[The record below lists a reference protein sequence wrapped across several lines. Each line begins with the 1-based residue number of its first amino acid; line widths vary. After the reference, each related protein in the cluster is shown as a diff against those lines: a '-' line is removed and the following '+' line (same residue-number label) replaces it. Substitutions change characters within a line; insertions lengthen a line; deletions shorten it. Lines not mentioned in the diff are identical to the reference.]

1 MAWQLS
7 TAALLC
13 GAMLVGSPRPA
24 AADYKDSFQRGFEA
38 LGRKRYA
45 EAAGYLRQ
53 ALRERPGEGGE
64 PIQISGSFFSPYL
77 PHYYLGVA
85 LFHSGDCAGA
95 IKEWHESERQGA
107 VAGTSEE
114 ANLRALETQCRG
126 PLADK
131 ARLGAEG
138 ELDNARRVDRTLRGL
153 VDGPEGR
160 EALGGTGDFLQ
171 RTKQAEDA
179 LAALARKIEAAKAA
193 ADLDGLAAARDQ
205 AAQAAQQ
212 LSGLTD
218 EAMSL
223 IGAWRGSPAAAKRV
237 PGGPP
242 PPLPPA
248 QPPSARA
255 GGQPPPPAEASAA
268 EAPAAEATTA
278 EAPAPEHAAL
288 RSAARAFFAGDYP
301 ATLLVLDHASFTS
314 RRAGAQAALFAAAAR
329 MATYW
334 LAGGRDPALLA
345 RAREDVRRCKRL
357 NRTLRPSIRPQ
368 ATAFSPR
375 FIAFFDQPAARPPP
389 G

>member
-1 MAWQLS
+1 MARKLS
-7 TAALLC
+7 TAALLSAAFLL
-13 GAMLVGSPRPA
+13 GAAGPA

-53 ALRERPGEGGE
+53 ALRERPSEGGE

-95 IKEWHESERQGA
+95 IREWHESERQGA

-114 ANLRALETQCRG
+114 GTLKALEAQCRG
-126 PLADK
+126 PLVDK

-160 EALGGTGDFLQ
+160 EALGGAVDFPQ
-171 RTKQAEDA
+171 RTKKAEDA
-179 LAALARKIEAAKAA
+179 LAAVTKKVEAATTAG
-193 ADLDGLAAARDQ
+193 DLDGLGAARDQ

-212 LSGLTD
+212 LGNLTD

-223 IGAWRGSPAAAKRV
+223 IAAWRGSPAAAKRV
-237 PGGPP
+237 PSGPSPPPPPAPPPPAQAGGQQ

-248 QPPSARA
+248 
-255 GGQPPPPAEASAA
+255 A
-268 EAPAAEATTA
+268 EAPT
-278 EAPAPEHAAL
+278 APELAAL

-301 ATLLVLDHASFTS
+301 ATLVVLDHASFTN

-357 NRTLRPSIRPQ
+357 GRSLRPAIRPQ
-368 ATAFSPR
+368 VSAFSPR